1 MTVRV
6 SVWVYVDVAVVTET
20 EADGH
25 ELEDVDDAVEMPVV
39 DET

>member
-1 MTVRV
+1 
-6 SVWVYVDVAVVTET
+6 VTET

-39 DET
+39 DETWVVVVR